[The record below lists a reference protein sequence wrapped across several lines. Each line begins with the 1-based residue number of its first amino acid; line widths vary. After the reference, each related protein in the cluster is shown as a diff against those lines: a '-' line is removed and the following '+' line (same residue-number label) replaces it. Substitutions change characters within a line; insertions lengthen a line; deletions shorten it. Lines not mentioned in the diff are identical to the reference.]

1 MLDKALRARV
11 DALAFATGNLS
22 VRSEAVAALRQV
34 LRGGGGGGG
43 APTPPRHVVYVV
55 EALLIYLPPESG
67 EALLR
72 ACVDEAASAGAS
84 RVSLCF
90 ADRLPGV
97 EQTSAADA
105 AATLARA
112 RLELD
117 EASWL
122 PKPGLARH
130 MGVARWT
137 R

>member
-1 MLDKALRARV
+1 MAENVARDGV
-11 DALAFATGNLS
+11 PLADGTVHDRPIDVPRRLVPGTGS
-22 VRSEAVAALRQV
+22 S
-34 LRGGGGGGG
+34 
-43 APTPPRHVVYVV
+43 TW
-55 EALLIYLPPESG
+55 PESG

-72 ACVDEAASAGAS
+72 ACVDEAAAAGAS

-122 PKPGLARH
+122 PNPGSRGH
-130 MGVARWT
+130 MGASRGGRGSAVFLT
-137 R
+137 